1 MKKRKTTEGEGDGI
15 LSGAAQAAPR
25 LRILFGH
32 AIALGPGKA
41 DLLECIQETGSISA
55 AARRMGM
62 SYRRAWVLVETM
74 NQCFRCPLVET
85 AKGGA
90 GGGGARVS
98 DLGLEVLARYRRM
111 EQAAA
116 EAAAEEL
123 GALVDLLAD
132 TPPEAQR

>member
-1 MKKRKTTEGEGDGI
+1 MTKAKPFDRPVNQTQG
-15 LSGAAQAAPR
+15 QARATPR
-25 LRILFGH
+25 LRVLFGE

-41 DLLECIQETGSISA
+41 ELLERVQETGSISA

-74 NQCFRCPLVET
+74 NQSFRRPLVET
-85 AKGGA
+85 AKGGT

-98 DLGLEVLARYRRM
+98 DLGLEVLSRYRRM

-116 EAAAEEL
+116 EGAAEEL
-123 GALVDLLAD
+123 GALLDLLAD
-132 TPPEAQR
+132 TPPEVPH

>member
-1 MKKRKTTEGEGDGI
+1 MTKPRPLEPPATQV
-15 LSGAAQAAPR
+15 QARARATPR
-25 LRILFGH
+25 LRILFGE

-41 DLLECIQETGSISA
+41 ELLERIQETGSISA

-74 NQCFRCPLVET
+74 NQSFRRPLVET

-111 EQAAA
+111 EKAAV
-116 EAAAEEL
+116 EAASGEL
-123 GALVDLLAD
+123 AALVDLLAD
-132 TPPEAQR
+132 SPPEVPH